1 MEEKIIEDK
10 GIKKL
15 ETISKALLI
24 IFPLFVLYVSF
35 VRPEQEFYCF
45 GTQVNL
51 LILLSPLIL
60 AIILE
65 IIALSIRSEHHLSTK
80 DSIKSFSKFLV
91 YSLVFSLVISIF
103 FVSCCGSRNRAI
115 DARKMGNLKAIY
127 DAQKRFY
134 IDNSKYASL
143 EELKERRYLSGYI
156 TDEIKVYNIDFEG
169 DSDYWKAQTDIKEY
183 EHELCSL
190 KKIKKIYL
198 CNEKGCSE
206 EIVEIQ
212 K

>member
-15 ETISKALLI
+15 ETINKALLI
-24 IFPLFVLYVSF
+24 IFFFFVLYVSF
-35 VRPEQEFYCF
+35 ARPEQEFYCF
-45 GTQVNL
+45 GTHVNL

-65 IIALSIRSEHHLSTK
+65 TIALSIRSEHHLPTK

-91 YSLVFSLVISIF
+91 YSLVFSLLISIF
-103 FVSCCGSRNRAI
+103 FVSCCGSRSRAI
-115 DARKMGNLKAIY
+115 DARKMGDLKAIY

-134 IDNSKYASL
+134 IDNSRYASL
-143 EELKERRYLSGYI
+143 EELKEKEYLSGM
-156 TDEIKVYNIDFEG
+156 TDEIKAYNITFEG
-169 DSDYWKAQTDIKEY
+169 GSESWRAQADIKEY

-190 KKIKKIYL
+190 RKTKKIYL

-206 EIVEIQ
+206 EVVRI
-212 K
+212 KK